1 MQWLICGILYS
12 WKITFVNYL
21 LKLEL
26 KRLFLV
32 FLIFKSSFIV
42 FCDCVSSSNM
52 IKKDVFKKKIRNR
65 FNSFENI
72 VYINKKLKR
81 SQNQPL
87 RNLHNEISLKTC
99 FLEFLN
105 SQNSLFHK
113 LKWLFPMEVK
123 GCVRYIFAS
132 LFCMSKIEHLQNKEK
147 RFSFHFESSSRSWD
161 NQLLTFSIFKY
172 HDVIKWPSMKHKTH
186 IIE

>member
-1 MQWLICGILYS
+1 MILKIEIIKNNKVLLSRASLNCIFNKMQWLICGILYS
-12 WKITFVNYL
+12 WKITFVAYL

-52 IKKDVFKKKIRNR
+52 IKKMFSKKKKKITNR
-65 FNSFENI
+65 FNSFGNI

-123 GCVRYIFAS
+123 GCVR
-132 LFCMSKIEHLQNKEK
+132 
-147 RFSFHFESSSRSWD
+147 
-161 NQLLTFSIFKY
+161 
-172 HDVIKWPSMKHKTH
+172 
-186 IIE
+186 